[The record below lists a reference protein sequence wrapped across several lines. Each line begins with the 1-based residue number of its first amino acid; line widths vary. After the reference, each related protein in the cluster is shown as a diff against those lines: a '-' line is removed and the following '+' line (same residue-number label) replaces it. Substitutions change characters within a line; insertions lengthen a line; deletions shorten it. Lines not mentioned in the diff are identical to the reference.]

1 MGKYNEAIKGFQTAI
16 SLKADHAETYIR
28 LGDSYNELGKKD
40 LALEAYKKATKQ
52 EKCPDR
58 PYSMIAQIYYEL
70 KENDKALEAYYIA
83 KEKIS
88 KESSSYI
95 NTLFNIGQLES
106 LKENYDKAEPIFLEL
121 IQLDPK
127 DYHSYAKLI
136 QIYYHRKEYDKAKPH
151 KDKLYEAHKKGELKD
166 SLKDMFCFDQFK
178 WKDKLILAYE
188 RFQELPNSMFDLYNK
203 HLFYVSDKEDNVEF
217 TIQTEFSPF
226 SGKQGTPKYILC
238 MTKGNTHFNFGIGF
252 NDNFKYDDLK
262 KAVIDILE
270 EKVKPVASS
279 RPGK

>member
-40 LALEAYKKATKQ
+40 LALEAYKKPTKQ

-70 KENDKALEAYYIA
+70 KENDKALEAYYVA

-88 KESSSYI
+88 KKSNSYI
-95 NTLFNIGQLES
+95 NTLFNIGLLES
-106 LKENYDKAEPIFLEL
+106 LKGNYDKAEPIFLEL
-121 IQLDPK
+121 IQLNPK
-127 DYHSYAKLI
+127 DYNSYTKLI
-136 QIYYHRKEYDKAKPH
+136 QIYYHRKEYDKAKPY
-151 KDKLYEAHKKGELKD
+151 KDKLYEAHRKGELKD
-166 SLKDMFCFDQFK
+166 NLKDMFCFDQFK

-188 RFQELPNSMFDLYNK
+188 RFEEGNKKGIYVYSK
-203 HLFYVSDKEDNVEF
+203 HLFYVLDQNDNIEF
-217 TIQTEFSPF
+217 TIQTEHS
-226 SGKQGTPKYILC
+226 SISVEQGTPKYLLC
-238 MTKGNTHFNFGIGF
+238 MTRGNVHFTFNIGF

-279 RPGK
+279 R